1 MAHEKNTIFYMR
13 VINTKK
19 CVAKKAVILNT
30 VLPFASGKAEVVLGR
45 FYKTHQ

>member
-1 MAHEKNTIFYMR
+1 MAYEKNTIFYMR

-19 CVAKKAVILNT
+19 CVAKAVILNT